1 MPHATVKAHS
11 AKFLKN
17 RLGSFIA
24 KSTLS
29 VALASTPIRRAFFLC
44 QHLWTAMVGLASEK
58 ANSYQLFLVFLL
70 TSFQPSSGI
79 SGGFFIGRD
88 RGLTR
93 RGETGHRS

>member
-29 VALASTPIRRAFFLC
+29 VALGI
-44 QHLWTAMVGLASEK
+44 
-58 ANSYQLFLVFLL
+58 NLL
-70 TSFQPSSGI
+70 SKSS
-79 SGGFFIGRD
+79 S
-88 RGLTR
+88 
-93 RGETGHRS
+93 